1 VLRSPDKGSIAEPC
15 HGSPSTFSAPAS
27 LSRQFWPN
35 FVVPAVA
42 VPAMWLLLHGL
53 IGPDGVIM
61 FYAVSICAI
70 PLALLLVIR
79 PGWRLAVE
87 GWRGDGRI
95 RAALAPILALPS
107 AAVLLWGVYCAAWL
121 AILTL
126 KGDF

>member
-1 VLRSPDKGSIAEPC
+1 MIPTPIEAAG
-15 HGSPSTFSAPAS
+15 PAS

-42 VPAMWLLLHGL
+42 VPAMWLLLQGL

-61 FYAVSICAI
+61 FYVVSIGAI

-79 PGWRLAVE
+79 PGWRLAVQ
-87 GWRGDGRI
+87 GWRRDGRVL
-95 RAALAPILALPS
+95 AALAPILALPS

-121 AILTL
+121 AILAL
-126 KGDF
+126 RGEL